1 MYCIVCFESYIYI
14 AIMKQ
19 QSIDNNYLMSSYWN
33 CWLQASDTIG
43 DVLFCSKNIVIIII
57 YQYQIPVAVAG
68 VGIIRTV
75 AGK

>member
-1 MYCIVCFESYIYI
+1 MYYLDIYTIYI
-14 AIMKQ
+14 AIMEQ
-19 QSIDNNYLMSSYWN
+19 QSVDSNYLMSSYWN
-33 CWLQASDTIG
+33 CWLQTSDTIG

-68 VGIIRTV
+68 VGIIWTV